1 MGCITKSIK
10 RRFYIGKR
18 YCPNPWEKRGKQE
31 STKKLK
37 KLKKVLD
44 GVENL

>member
-1 MGCITKSIK
+1 MGC
-10 RRFYIGKR
+10 FYIEEKMLQSPGKT
-18 YCPNPWEKRGKQE
+18 WK
-31 STKKLK
+31 TKKYKKIKK